1 MMKFSSVAVL
11 LILSLFI
18 AGSSWPESIVR
29 RHQMAE
35 AHAGRESVRL
45 LPPVRGTPP
54 LPAALIPQARAAAA
68 DDVWLTLILGGVLVA
83 LQLRRTQRTARL
95 SRLSL

>member
-1 MMKFSSVAVL
+1 MMKFSSTAVL

-18 AGSSWPESIVR
+18 AGSSWSGSITLQR
-29 RHQMAE
+29 DMAE
-35 AHAGRESVRL
+35 AHAGLASVRL
-45 LPPVRGTPP
+45 LPPERDTPP

-83 LQLRRTQRTARL
+83 LQLRRTQRNARL

>member
-1 MMKFSSVAVL
+1 MMKFSSTAVL

-18 AGSSWPESIVR
+18 AGSSWSGSITPPR
-29 RHQMAE
+29 SMAE
-35 AHAGRESVRL
+35 AHAGHVSVQL
-45 LPPVRGTPP
+45 LPPVRGAPP
-54 LPAALIPQARAAAA
+54 LPATLIPQARAAAA

-83 LQLRRTQRTARL
+83 LQLRRTQRNARL

>member
-1 MMKFSSVAVL
+1 MMKFSSTTVL

-18 AGSSWPESIVR
+18 AGSSWSGSLTRQRDMV
-29 RHQMAE
+29 E
-35 AHAGRESVRL
+35 AHSGIANVRA
-45 LPPVRGTPP
+45 LPRARDTPR
-54 LPAALIPQARAAAA
+54 LAATLIPQARAAAA

-83 LQLRRTQRTARL
+83 LQLRRTQRNARL